1 MQVRKFLFKK
11 LSVANTVEFSGTAAR
26 CVNLWETLRRHWNN
40 RKYGASKF
48 RCPHAKEFFRKLS
61 AIWATPSKIFASP
74 GLSRKSV
81 LRDAKLLACPGRH
94 MSRADPDD
102 DITAANS

>member
-1 MQVRKFLFKK
+1 MVLVNSDVFTRKD
-11 LSVANTVEFSGTAAR
+11 FSENYPQFGPR
-26 CVNLWETLRRHWNN
+26 PQ
-40 RKYGASKF
+40 KF
-48 RCPHAKEFFRKLS
+48 
-61 AIWATPSKIFASP
+61 FASP